1 MRNTAMYKSF
11 LACGSAVLVTALAA
25 PAQAQEAGDSGGLE
39 EILVTAERRQAS
51 INDVGM
57 SITAL
62 DSDVLEATRVTSID
76 DLTRVV
82 PGLTVS
88 KSRSGLPIYT
98 LRGIGFNVISSSS
111 TSPVGTYVDQAA
123 YVYPAMNAGP
133 FFDIERVEVLKGPQ
147 GTLYGRNT
155 TGGLVDIITNKPGKD
170 FAAGITAEFGNYATR
185 NFEGFVNIPIADAA
199 RLRVAMRS
207 EDSDTGW
214 QKSFTRPDDRLGEIH
229 KFGIR
234 GQLALDVG
242 SDLDVLIGVNY
253 WRDRSDTTAQQYI
266 TYVTNPYT
274 ANPAIWRAAP
284 HFAAFDTAW
293 RASAD
298 RSNSMADWLAPGPQG
313 ALTRYGTAGKGL
325 YSNAMGE
332 LRRDDD
338 FVSATMNATWRLTD
352 DVELISLTGYNR
364 LSSFAPHAVS
374 GTPFEFS
381 VFVDG
386 GKTTN
391 FFQELRLQGETSRL
405 QWTIGGYYAR
415 DTVNGQAPGLFDD
428 LGTVS
433 NLRGLFNAAQ
443 NCAAPGGGAPG
454 SLVSGAGTGLPGGC
468 VQGPGGTFNPNGYT
482 AAQISEGFR
491 NGASHGNQKGTL
503 WSLFAHLDFKLTDTL
518 SAVGGVRYS
527 EQLQT
532 GTSCAGTLDPTQGPV
547 FSNQYYI
554 WNTSFRYLYYIRNA
568 GKLPP
573 PGPIGPTGCLTYD
586 ATTNSFGLVNQR
598 LDENN
603 VAWQLGLNWKFAD
616 NQLLYA
622 TVSKGFLAGVL
633 PSTSSNSAVQLTPVK
648 QEQLMAYEAGAK
660 LSLLDRKVR
669 ATVSGFYYDYRDKQ
683 VNAFFPDIIFTAL
696 PVLINIPKSRAYG
709 IDASVSAKLSPALEA
724 TLSGTWLETEVT
736 ELPACVGTQLFGCGR
751 DSRAQPLDY
760 KGFEFAYAPKY
771 QASGILS
778 YDNPVSE
785 KLGLRATVSASYQSR
800 SFGLLGG
807 DRLPG
812 VGSNLTM
819 KGYATVSAS
828 AGLYDLDRKWD
839 ATIWVKNLTDE
850 DYATNV
856 IQGQDYYSRNM
867 GMPRTF
873 GASLTYRFN

>member
-1 MRNTAMYKSF
+1 
-11 LACGSAVLVTALAA
+11 
-25 PAQAQEAGDSGGLE
+25 
-39 EILVTAERRQAS
+39 
-51 INDVGM
+51 
-57 SITAL
+57 
-62 DSDVLEATRVTSID
+62 
-76 DLTRVV
+76 
-82 PGLTVS
+82 
-88 KSRSGLPIYT
+88 
-98 LRGIGFNVISSSS
+98 
-111 TSPVGTYVDQAA
+111 
-123 YVYPAMNAGP
+123 
-133 FFDIERVEVLKGPQ
+133 LKGQ
-147 GTLYGRNT
+147 FGH
-155 TGGLVDIITNKPGKD
+155 VVATNH
-170 FAAGITAEFGNYATR
+170 GNLNSETVFTKR
-185 NFEGFVNIPIADAA
+185 PEGEV
-199 RLRVAMRS
+199 R
-207 EDSDTGW
+207 
-214 QKSFTRPDDRLGEIH
+214 K
-229 KFGIR
+229 
-234 GQLALDVG
+234 
-242 SDLDVLIGVNY
+242 
-253 WRDRSDTTAQQYI
+253 YI

-293 RASAD
+293 RASTD
-298 RSNSMADWLAPGPQG
+298 RSNATADWLAPGPQG
-313 ALTRYGTAGKGL
+313 ALTRFGTAGKGL
-325 YSNAMGE
+325 YSNPMGE

-338 FVSATMNATWRLTD
+338 FVSATMNATWRISDKL
-352 DVELISLTGYNR
+352 ELISLTGYNR

-405 QWTIGGYYAR
+405 EWTVGGYYAR
-415 DTVNGQAPGLFDD
+415 DTVKGQAPGLFDD
-428 LGTVS
+428 LATVS

-443 NCAAPGGGAPG
+443 NCAAPGGGTPG

-468 VQGPGGTFNPNGYT
+468 VRGPGGTFNPNGYT
-482 AAQISEGFR
+482 AAEISEGFR
-491 NGASHGNQKGTL
+491 NGASHGNQKGSL
-503 WSLFAHLDFKLTDTL
+503 WSLFAHVDYKLTDTL
-518 SAVGGVRYS
+518 SMVGGVRYS

-532 GTSCAGTLDPTQGPV
+532 GTSCAGTLDPTKGSV

-573 PGPIGPTGCLTYD
+573 PGPVGPTGCITYD
-586 ATTNSFGLVNQR
+586 ATTNSFGLVSQR

-603 VAWQLGLNWKFAD
+603 VAWQAGLNWKFAD

-648 QEQLMAYEAGAK
+648 QEQLTAFEAGAK

-709 IDASVSAKLSPALEA
+709 IDASLSAKLSPALEA

-760 KGFEFAYAPKY
+760 KGFEFAYAPSRPGNNAPFRGGKT
-771 QASGILS
+771 STLEGGIRVPFVMKWPAGIKPGVTI
-778 YDNPVSE
+778 NQPVSTLDILPTIAAAANVAVTARAPIDGKNLLPLINGGTAE
-785 KLGLRATVSASYQSR
+785 APHDLLFWKLGPQSAVR
-800 SFGLLGG
+800 RGKWKLWI
-807 DRLPG
+807 D
-812 VGSNLTM
+812 NTN
-819 KGYATVSAS
+819 KIAK
-828 AGLYDLDRKWD
+828 LYDLENDLGETRDLSDQEPAIKSELMAAYD
-839 ATIWVKNLTDE
+839 AWN
-850 DYATNV
+850 
-856 IQGQDYYSRNM
+856 
-867 GMPRTF
+867 
-873 GASLTYRFN
+873 ASLPARSWTTVSPVIKRRN